1 MLSWPHDDAFFFVS
15 GKERE
20 EEDSSLSLSLSF
32 RRATSFTRFIK
43 WSSMRRKLWGRIWA
57 QTNGISNRATNRIKK
72 KEKEEEEDEEEEKED
87 TIWRRR
93 ERRARA

>member
-1 MLSWPHDDAFFFVS
+1 
-15 GKERE
+15 
-20 EEDSSLSLSLSF
+20 
-32 RRATSFTRFIK
+32 
-43 WSSMRRKLWGRIWA
+43 MRRKLWGRIWA